1 MTETQTQTQIKTI
14 HIDDEFKNLLPPLEP
29 ETYKALESE
38 IISDNKCR
46 DPLVLWGDILID
58 GHNRYNICSTH
69 NIPFQTTTKDFKSR
83 DEVLI
88 WIISTQIGR
97 RNLTQEQM
105 VFFRGVHY
113 EMERKAHGGDRG
125 NQYTKEA
132 SGNNYHLAKN
142 QNDNDNNTQTTPV
155 QTTADKLAEQYN
167 VSERTIRSDAAAART
182 INAIGEVDPEAK
194 QKILSGKGGINKRDL
209 ENLAKAPKEEIVEAA
224 QKIKDGSWENVKR
237 DRSGSSAVKIDK
249 DFEFAMKPAEKASA
263 ASMVMASIRT
273 LGSHV
278 AIVADDFNAILPRV
292 TEEDER
298 EELRNT
304 LKGYII
310 KLESLC
316 DKI

>member
-1 MTETQTQTQIKTI
+1 MTTTQTTTI
-14 HIDDEFKNLLPPLEP
+14 RIDDEFKNLLPPLEP

-38 IISDNKCR
+38 IISDKKCR

-58 GHNRYNICSTH
+58 GHNRYNICTTH
-69 NIPFQTTTKDFKSR
+69 GIEFQTVSKDFGSR

-113 EMERKAHGGDRG
+113 EMERKAWGRSDGL
-125 NQYTKEA
+125 NKKV
-132 SGNNYHLAKN
+132 SGNNYHLLEN
-142 QNDNDNNTQTTPV
+142 QNVNDTPI

-237 DRSGSSAVKIDK
+237 DRSGSGEVKIDK
-249 DFEFAMKPAEKASA
+249 DFEFAMKPAVEIKPVNA
-263 ASMVMASIRT
+263 VLTSINSLEMT
-273 LGSHV
+273 MTMISDV
-278 AIVADDFNAILPRV
+278 FNVKLPQV
-292 TEEDER
+292 TKDSER